1 MGASASADRVRT
13 GAPPASGRPSR
24 ALADGP
30 RSDREDDPREPG
42 HVLQILQPD
51 RGGVPAYVDNLTRG
65 LMDRGWRVTLAA
77 PPGSASAQNAGSF
90 GAQLVPL
97 SLPRGPHPTRDLVAV
112 ARLATLIRRE
122 KVDIVHAH
130 SSKAGIV
137 GAWAARLTGRG
148 SVYTPH
154 AWPFQM
160 DGSRMTRAMYAGI
173 ERTQSRHCRDRI
185 ILVSHEERAAG
196 ARMSICPAEMMEVIH
211 TGIPVPAPGLS
222 RADARRSLGIDDDA
236 IVAAWVGRGSAQ
248 KRPEDVAPLQ
258 ERLGANA
265 TILALGDGL
274 DPYLGTRFSD
284 AGGVTARPGTPVST
298 VYAAS
303 DLLVHTAAW
312 EGLPLVVLE
321 AMQMGLPVIAYGVG
335 GIVELVTDSH
345 NGHLVDCGDVE
356 SLAGRV
362 LTIAGDRKARLRMG
376 VAARDRSE
384 VDFGYDRMVGQVER
398 VYEHVYA
405 SSRDGVNRARNG
417 SSESSGSAG
426 WQPFAERGSY
436 AP

>member
-1 MGASASADRVRT
+1 MGASPSADRVRPSSLRASDKWSRQL
-13 GAPPASGRPSR
+13 AP
-24 ALADGP
+24 GP
-30 RSDREDDPREPG
+30 RLGRGDGSREPG

-51 RGGVPAYVDNLTRG
+51 RGGVPAYVDNLARG

-77 PPGSASAQNAGSF
+77 PPRSVSVQRAGSS

-97 SLPRGPHPTRDLVAV
+97 LLSRAPHPTQDVVAV
-112 ARLATLIRRE
+112 ARLANLIRRE
-122 KVDIVHAH
+122 KVDVVHAH

-137 GAWAARLTGRG
+137 GAWAARLTRRG

-160 DGSRMTRAMYAGI
+160 DGSRMMRAMYAGI
-173 ERTQSRHCRDRI
+173 ERTHSRHCRDRI

-211 TGIPVPAPGLS
+211 TGIPVPAPGLN
-222 RADARRSLGIDDDA
+222 RVDARRSLGIDNDA

-248 KRPEDVAPLQ
+248 KRPEDVTPLQ

-274 DPYLGTRFSD
+274 DPYLGVRFSD

-298 VYAAS
+298 VYAAA

-335 GIVELVTDSH
+335 GIVEQVTEMY

-362 LTIAGDRKARLRMG
+362 LTVAGDHKARMRMG
-376 VAARDRSE
+376 IAARERTE
-384 VDFGYDRMVGQVER
+384 VDFGYDQMVGQIEGVYER
-398 VYEHVYA
+398 VYA
-405 SSRDGVNRARNG
+405 LNRDG
-417 SSESSGSAG
+417 
-426 WQPFAERGSY
+426 
-436 AP
+436 